1 MDIYADRF
9 FKDNKSVVAIGDF
22 SKISL
27 NKFQSKSKFPALN
40 LIGIQFLVKCE
51 KYNEK
56 EKVYNIRD
64 IDFEDDL
71 PVPETNFVM
80 INLNISLLE
89 LGLQKIKNSRLWN
102 QGGRYIIDNTSSKD
116 SCKNATTFL
125 TMFWKFEILS
135 VIFVCR
141 NAIDDIQFYTY
152 NPFTSR
158 APDIWTKYQT
168 MKQKNGH
175 PLTLF
180 KHTYNQSEGKT
191 NQSKNS
197 DPFSNLII
205 KSFTNF

>member
-1 MDIYADRF
+1 MDIYAEHF
-9 FKDNKSVVAIGDF
+9 FQDNKSVVAIGDF

-40 LIGIQFLVKCE
+40 LIGIEFLVKYE
-51 KYNEK
+51 KYIKK
-56 EKVYNIRD
+56 EKVYKIRD

-71 PVPETNFVM
+71 PVLETNFVM

-89 LGLQKIKNSRLWN
+89 LGLQKIKNSALWN
-102 QGGRYIIDNTSSKD
+102 QGGRYIIDSTSSKD

-125 TMFWKFEILS
+125 IVVWKFEILS

-141 NAIDDIQFYTY
+141 NPIEDIQFYTY

-168 MKQKNGH
+168 IKQKNGH
-175 PLTLF
+175 PLSLF
-180 KHTYNQSEGKT
+180 KYTYNQSEGKQI
-191 NQSKNS
+191 NQKT
-197 DPFSNLII
+197 PIPLII
-205 KSFTNF
+205 KSFSNF